1 MPAQKPT
8 PVAIYFLIVREIRD
22 GFVSQPYPN
31 ATELQRRRRFSAV
44 CWGLSI
50 ASETPHEQGTGF
62 KSSLSL
68 VHPSLLPRVG
78 GLHFTRRHAAWSERS
93 PERRGPRPAS
103 EAGKPKLTKA
113 PRSLDRGCGNF
124 GRVPLQS
131 AVVGVSREARKR
143 EAACLRAPSD
153 GPDNLHCRL
162 GRNPP
167 DRGFPSFAVF
177 PDNLITS
184 HWNEVRGSRNG

>member
-44 CWGLSI
+44 FWGLSI

-62 KSSLSL
+62 KSSLSP

-78 GLHFTRRHAAWSERS
+78 GLHFTRRHAASSGRS

-103 EAGKPKLTKA
+103 REGKLGLTKA
-113 PRSLDRGCGNF
+113 PRSHHRGRRDFRRPSLRTAAEGVPRE
-124 GRVPLQS
+124 GRE
-131 AVVGVSREARKR
+131 REG
-143 EAACLRAPSD
+143 ACLR
-153 GPDNLHCRL
+153 
-162 GRNPP
+162 
-167 DRGFPSFAVF
+167 V
-177 PDNLITS
+177 
-184 HWNEVRGSRNG
+184 